1 MSGVWQPGCTDSPG
15 MPGSMN
21 GGTSRPGH
29 CTVGSFEIVS
39 LNVAGIKVV
48 FMTKL
53 IRVLTF
59 WNTISTPNKPEG
71 ILKYTS
77 REHTG
82 SVCLNVHSALPG
94 ELLRESRGTCSPSW
108 KI

>member
-1 MSGVWQPGCTDSPG
+1 
-15 MPGSMN
+15 
-21 GGTSRPGH
+21 
-29 CTVGSFEIVS
+29 
-39 LNVAGIKVV
+39 
-48 FMTKL
+48 MTKL

-82 SVCLNVHSALPG
+82 SVCLNFHSATAWRASEG
-94 ELLRESRGTCSPSW
+94 EQRDILTVMENIRSGVFDFRKVLLGQY
-108 KI
+108 